1 MKLLLLLLLGAVGS
15 SVQLEDNKIPRLCS
29 GQPGIPGTPGL
40 HGGQGLP
47 GRDGRDGRDGAVG
60 LPGEKGE
67 MGPPGKEG
75 DVPQIGPLLYVA
87 KKKRKSPQKS
97 PFCATTPPPVLLPTA
112 GTAAFPPS
120 PSLPSSSLFG
130 NPNAGASPIPW
141 LLGGVPPTLGGVSP
155 APQRAHT
162 AEPYPRRAPTTPYPP
177 NPEALFRGGIWG
189 ICDSTRGA
197 PGPRGEPG
205 SPGVDGVHGEKGAQG
220 ECAVPPRSAFSAK
233 RSEARSPPPAEQPI
247 RFDVVLAN
255 EQGHYDPAT
264 GKFTCEVPGLYYF
277 AVHATVYRASLQFDL
292 MKNGQSVASFF
303 QYYGGWPKP
312 TSLSGGALVRL
323 EPEDEVWVQVGVG
336 DYSGFYASV
345 KTDSTFTGF
354 LVYSYWHSSAVFA

>member
-1 MKLLLLLLLGAVGS
+1 MKLLLLLLLLGLLGS
-15 SVQLEDNKIPRLCS
+15 SVQIEDNKIPRLCS

-47 GRDGRDGRDGAVG
+47 GRDGRDGRDGAMG
-60 LPGEKGE
+60 MPGEKGE
-67 MGPPGKEG
+67 MGPPG
-75 DVPQIGPLLYVA
+75 
-87 KKKRKSPQKS
+87 
-97 PFCATTPPPVLLPTA
+97 
-112 GTAAFPPS
+112 
-120 PSLPSSSLFG
+120 
-130 NPNAGASPIPW
+130 
-141 LLGGVPPTLGGVSP
+141 
-155 APQRAHT
+155 
-162 AEPYPRRAPTTPYPP
+162 
-177 NPEALFRGGIWG
+177 
-189 ICDSTRGA
+189 A
-197 PGPRGEPG
+197 PGPRGEAG

-220 ECAVPPRSAFSAK
+220 ECAVAPRSAFSAK
-233 RSEARSPPPAEQPI
+233 RSEARSPPLADQPI
-247 RFDVVLAN
+247 RFDVVLVN

-303 QYYGGWPKP
+303 QYYGNWPKP

-336 DYSGFYASV
+336 DYIGFYASV

-354 LVYSYWHSSAVFA
+354 LVYSYWHNSAVFA

>member
-1 MKLLLLLLLGAVGS
+1 TADEMKLLLLFLLLLLLLLLLVGS

-67 MGPPGKEG
+67 MGPP
-75 DVPQIGPLLYVA
+75 
-87 KKKRKSPQKS
+87 
-97 PFCATTPPPVLLPTA
+97 
-112 GTAAFPPS
+112 
-120 PSLPSSSLFG
+120 
-130 NPNAGASPIPW
+130 
-141 LLGGVPPTLGGVSP
+141 
-155 APQRAHT
+155 
-162 AEPYPRRAPTTPYPP
+162 
-177 NPEALFRGGIWG
+177 
-189 ICDSTRGA
+189 GA

>member
-1 MKLLLLLLLGAVGS
+1 MKVLLLLLLLLLLGAVGS

-67 MGPPGKEG
+67 MGPPG
-75 DVPQIGPLLYVA
+75 
-87 KKKRKSPQKS
+87 
-97 PFCATTPPPVLLPTA
+97 
-112 GTAAFPPS
+112 
-120 PSLPSSSLFG
+120 
-130 NPNAGASPIPW
+130 
-141 LLGGVPPTLGGVSP
+141 
-155 APQRAHT
+155 
-162 AEPYPRRAPTTPYPP
+162 
-177 NPEALFRGGIWG
+177 
-189 ICDSTRGA
+189 A

-205 SPGVDGVHGEKGAQG
+205 NPGVDGVHGEKGAQG

-303 QYYGGWPKP
+303 QYYGSWPKP

-354 LVYSYWHSSAVFA
+354 LVYSYWHGSAVFA